1 MNPIP
6 AHTSVKTSL
15 PRRQLLTSSAS
26 ALAAVGLASW
36 TRVSLAA
43 DVASPAPSS
52 AAVKPLP
59 AYVNWKDPSS
69 VIVHSSTTIETKRG
83 AFGTSVITPT
93 EQLYIRNNL
102 PAPDASIVA
111 DRDAWEV
118 SIDGV
123 KNPRK
128 LTVKDLKAM
137 GLETVPMV
145 LQCSGNGRGFFP
157 SKPSGTP
164 WTVGA
169 AGCVVWS
176 GVPLRTVVEALGGVN
191 AGMKY
196 ITGTGGEKLPAG
208 IDPKSIMVERS
219 VPVVAMADALLA
231 WEMNGMPISLAHGG
245 PLRLIVPGYQGVNNI
260 KYIKQLAFTA
270 QESDAKIMSHGYR
283 LSPPGGK
290 GDPSQPSVQE
300 MSVKSWIN
308 SPNPEAVTTDGTGV
322 AKVKAGMTQ
331 IHGVAFGGLHAVKG
345 VDVSIDGGKTWQ
357 KARFVGPDLGKF
369 AWRQFVLQA
378 QLPAGNYTL
387 ASCATDTAGNK
398 QPESRGENQSGYNNT
413 SWADHAVKV
422 VVA

>member
-1 MNPIP
+1 MKN
-6 AHTSVKTSL
+6 TSTHTSL
-15 PRRQLLTSSAS
+15 PRRHLLTSSAS
-26 ALAAVGLASW
+26 ALAVAGLASW
-36 TRVSLAA
+36 TRISLAA
-43 DVASPAPSS
+43 DTATPAPST

-83 AFGTSVITPT
+83 AFGTSVITPS

-111 DRDAWEV
+111 DRDAWIV
-118 SIDGV
+118 SIEGV

-137 GLETVPMV
+137 GLETLPMV

-169 AGCVVWS
+169 AGCVMWS
-176 GVPLRTVVEALGGVN
+176 GVPVRTVVEALGGMVP
-191 AGMKY
+191 GMRY
-196 ITGTGGEKLPAG
+196 LTGTGGEKLPDG
-208 IDPKSIMVERS
+208 LDPKSIMVERS
-219 VPVVAMADALLA
+219 IPAAAMADALLA
-231 WEMNGMPISLAHGG
+231 WEMNGVPIPLAHGG

-270 QESDAKIMSHGYR
+270 KESDAAIMSHGYR
-283 LSPPGGK
+283 MSPPGGK

-300 MSVKSWIN
+300 MNVKSWIN
-308 SPNPEAVTTDGTGV
+308 SPNPESVTTAGTGV
-322 AKVKAGMTQ
+322 AQVKAGTAQ

-345 VDVSIDGGKTWQ
+345 VEVSIDGGKTWQ
-357 KARFVGPDLGKF
+357 KARFVGPDLGKY

-378 QLPAGNYTL
+378 QLPVGSYSLASRATDAAGNV
-387 ASCATDTAGNK
+387 
-398 QPESRGENQSGYNNT
+398 QPEGRGENQSGYNNN